1 LAAKQNIEIEGVV
14 TTKRKQRILV
24 MLQNGAINKDY
35 RVKQEIFTL
44 LDEGFDVSLV
54 CPASSDGVEWRHQ
67 GVKTYYFAPAP
78 DSKGV
83 LSYFYEYLYSLRK
96 LAKLSWRVYRETG
109 FDVIHACNPPDFFFL
124 LAMFYKPLGRKFIYD
139 QHDLAPELYLSRF
152 LKPSRILYRAL
163 LLMEYL
169 SYKLAD
175 AVITTNNSYR
185 EVAITRGRKDPAK
198 VGVVRNGP
206 YYDGTFSTKLNPDL
220 KKGRPFMACYIGEV
234 SPQDGAEYLV
244 KAAYHLIRE
253 KGHSDVTFNIV
264 GSGASLDLLKKMV
277 KELNIGDYVFFP
289 GWISEPTV
297 LYEYLVTADICISPE
312 PRNPLN
318 DHSSFIKVLDY
329 MAASKPIVAF
339 DLKETKVTAGDSAV
353 YATPN
358 DERDFAEKICML
370 LDSREMR
377 EKLGRIGRSRIDNS
391 FNWSNS
397 KANLVELYRQV
408 VGVRAGAVNAGD
420 TNYGHVNTG
429 NANPNNACRV
439 NASTIDENAN
449 SSGTGSIG
457 ANTTGAANAIVDT
470 DSNIDKALNDSL
482 KEKKIV

>member
-14 TTKRKQRILV
+14 TTKRKQRVLV

-54 CPASSDGVEWRHQ
+54 CPASSDGVEWQHQ

-78 DSKGV
+78 ESQGA

-152 LKPSRILYRAL
+152 CNPSRILYRAL

-169 SYKLAD
+169 SYRLAD

-185 EVAITRGRKDPAK
+185 EVAIRRGKKDPAK
-198 VGVVRNGP
+198 VSVVRNGP
-206 YYDGTFSTKLNPDL
+206 YYDGTFTAKFNPGL
-220 KKGRPFMACYIGEV
+220 KRGRPFMACYIGEI
-234 SPQDGAEYLV
+234 SPQDGAEYLI

-253 KGHSDVTFNIV
+253 KGRSDVTFNVV

-277 KELNIGDYVFFP
+277 NELGIGDYVFFP

-297 LYEYLVTADICISPE
+297 LYEYLVTADVCISPE
-312 PRNPLN
+312 PHNPLN
-318 DHSSFIKVLDY
+318 DYSSFIKVLDY
-329 MAASKPIVAF
+329 MAASKPIIAF

-353 YATPN
+353 YAVPN
-358 DERDFAEKICML
+358 DERDFAEKIAML
-370 LDSREMR
+370 LDSPTMR
-377 EKLGRIGRSRIDNS
+377 KKLGQTGRARIDSS
-391 FNWSNS
+391 FNWAYS
-397 KANLVELYRQV
+397 KANLAELYRQV
-408 VGVRAGAVNAGD
+408 TGVNAGD
-420 TNYGHVNTG
+420 ANYGYVNTG
-429 NANPNNACRV
+429 NANPNNACCV
-439 NASTIDENAN
+439 NATVSDENDNNPDAGN
-449 SSGTGSIG
+449 AI
-457 ANTTGAANAIVDT
+457 ANT
-470 DSNIDKALNDSL
+470 DSGINKALNDNI